1 MREDLRRE
9 TLYEEERL
17 TQLREDRLELDL
29 IRKTEEDKLVQIHTV
44 ASLGS

>member
-17 TQLREDRLELDL
+17 TKLREDRVELDL
-29 IRKTEEDKLVQIHTV
+29 IHKAEEDKLV
-44 ASLGS
+44 